1 MKTRIFTIFFF
12 AFSVAMFSQKNTD
25 VLFEVDGTSVLVS
38 EFKKVYEKNI
48 ELVADK
54 RQKELKN
61 YLNLYINYK
70 LKLKQ
75 AYHLKLDTTKS
86 YKREVETYKSQLI
99 APYLQDTSFLA
110 KQVKEAYF
118 RTKHQIRARHILVKM
133 KANAS
138 PQDTLKA
145 YQKIIKARNEIIS
158 GKPFARVAS
167 VISDDRSAKTNGGD
181 LGYFTAFKMVYPF
194 ENAVYHTKAG
204 EISMPFRTRFGYHI
218 VKVIDIK
225 ASKGE
230 LEVAHILIADTTVKG
245 KYKIDSIYNRLQKG
259 DHFNVLVKLYSN
271 DKGSAK
277 KGGRL
282 SKFGIGMMVKPF
294 EEAAFSIAK
303 KGELSKP
310 FKTRYGWHLIKLL
323 EKHPV
328 KSFSELKEQLAY
340 KIKNSD
346 RARLSD
352 LAVLNRLKS
361 EYKIVINKPYKAA
374 FSTLKKGGVSRDSLQ
389 HVLLTIENKKIMQV
403 QFFDYIES
411 RKNQSIQLL
420 FNDFVDQEVMTYF
433 KENLI
438 HTEPVYAA
446 TLKEYEEG
454 LLLFEL
460 MQQKIWNKSIND
472 SLGLK
477 TFFAKN
483 KSRYSFNDLSKNK
496 GEVMDDY
503 QTYLEDEW
511 VQVLKRRYAVK
522 IRKRTVEKL
531 LKSYLKN
538 D

>member
-1 MKTRIFTIFFF
+1 MIF
-12 AFSVAMFSQKNTD
+12 QKKW
-25 VLFEVDGTSVLVS
+25 E
-38 EFKKVYEKNI
+38 
-48 ELVADK
+48 
-54 RQKELKN
+54 
-61 YLNLYINYK
+61 
-70 LKLKQ
+70 
-75 AYHLKLDTTKS
+75 
-86 YKREVETYKSQLI
+86 
-99 APYLQDTSFLA
+99 
-110 KQVKEAYF
+110 
-118 RTKHQIRARHILVKM
+118 
-133 KANAS
+133 
-138 PQDTLKA
+138 
-145 YQKIIKARNEIIS
+145 
-158 GKPFARVAS
+158 
-167 VISDDRSAKTNGGD
+167 
-181 LGYFTAFKMVYPF
+181 
-194 ENAVYHTKAG
+194 
-204 EISMPFRTRFGYHI
+204 
-218 VKVIDIK
+218 
-225 ASKGE
+225 
-230 LEVAHILIADTTVKG
+230 
-245 KYKIDSIYNRLQKG
+245 
-259 DHFNVLVKLYSN
+259 
-271 DKGSAK
+271 
-277 KGGRL
+277 
-282 SKFGIGMMVKPF
+282 
-294 EEAAFSIAK
+294 
-303 KGELSKP
+303 
-310 FKTRYGWHLIKLL
+310 
-323 EKHPV
+323 
-328 KSFSELKEQLAY
+328 LAY

-420 FNDFVDQEVMTYF
+420 FNDFVDQEVMIYF